1 MPDLLPNET
10 IAAVIP
16 KLFTQVDYGFLPSDF
31 GPTVKVPAAFQI
43 RCWEVKEPAKYLTPE
58 QCEAV
63 AKRKAERQQI
73 RRECVKILKQM
84 DDTEKLDLL
93 KGEKSDKVEKS
104 GSNPE
109 SKGKPLSEVVSG
121 FLTRQSKLS
130 LSSPR
135 THRPP
140 PSDGAAGK
148 ARGRRPT
155 LGGVPRR

>member
-73 RRECVKILKQM
+73 RRECVKIPGRLLCLQRPQYR
-84 DDTEKLDLL
+84 LDQHHSLL
-93 KGEKSDKVEKS
+93 RRS
-104 GSNPE
+104 G
-109 SKGKPLSEVVSG
+109 
-121 FLTRQSKLS
+121 
-130 LSSPR
+130 
-135 THRPP
+135 
-140 PSDGAAGK
+140 
-148 ARGRRPT
+148 
-155 LGGVPRR
+155 